1 MNYYFSD
8 FDLSQFFTPLYIF
21 PILICRNFERNG
33 LKIKKENCDKSKK

>member
-21 PILICRNFERNG
+21 PILYIDVIVVYNFV
-33 LKIKKENCDKSKK
+33 